1 MTTKQSIASL
11 YWLKGICA
19 FLVVCCHAPLFGDWG
34 QVLVPLRSAAVP
46 FFILITAYFLY
57 HEDTE
62 KLYQRLRGSLRKLV
76 PIALICNLVY
86 YLWVFP
92 NHGNT
97 LTSWDKVWDLLLYGT
112 TLMLPL
118 WYLTALIWALLFF
131 MLCLRI
137 ALRRKTSAIP
147 LYYALLPLLLLPA
160 MAIPYEEFTH
170 KLLGFSYSPFNALCY
185 GLPYLSLGFLIKH
198 HEPWLSRRMSLGA
211 YLSIVAVFLLEAL
224 LVSYCAGE
232 VVDGPYITT
241 PLFAMA
247 TFVYLLRHP
256 SWGQD
261 SWWEL
266 VGRRYSGNIYY
277 WHMLM
282 LTVGRYLMR
291 GLGLEAYF
299 DTFAVLIAFFLAY
312 LAAIVIVRVQERLG
326 INILR

>member
-1 MTTKQSIASL
+1 
-11 YWLKGICA
+11 
-19 FLVVCCHAPLFGDWG
+19 
-34 QVLVPLRSAAVP
+34 
-46 FFILITAYFLY
+46 
-57 HEDTE
+57 
-62 KLYQRLRGSLRKLV
+62 
-76 PIALICNLVY
+76 
-86 YLWVFP
+86 
-92 NHGNT
+92 
-97 LTSWDKVWDLLLYGT
+97 
-112 TLMLPL
+112 
-118 WYLTALIWALLFF
+118 